1 MISQPNSDTH
11 DDSYVIIGDGI
22 AGSSAAEVLADRTAD
37 ADITVLTAESEPL
50 YNRILIKEYAKG
62 TVPEKAVRIHDRAWY
77 DERGIDLELDARVR
91 TVETDNQA
99 VLTEGGKR
107 YQYDKLLVATG
118 GSPRSL
124 PVPNAD
130 ADGITSFWTIEDA
143 RRIRQQAGEADS
155 GTIIGGG
162 LLGIDYA
169 AIAATQDV
177 DAHYLI
183 REDRWFSRAMSETG
197 AAIVHDALRE
207 KGVTPVLETAVERFE
222 TDDDGHVIGTVASD
236 GQTYRSECVGVAIG
250 TEPNTAFLSETP
262 VTTDDGVVVDSRLRT
277 DVSNIYAAGDVA
289 RYHDRR
295 LEEPIQNGSWGS
307 ASAQGEHAAANML
320 AAPDAEE
327 YFEFVPS
334 YTVTHFEFPM
344 ASFGHPGLGET
355 YRERRYGETEWRRL
369 AFKDGMLVGG
379 VLIGDL
385 SPLQP
390 LKQLTSSGRHI
401 QDRAQQLLAPT
412 FDGLETT
419 GGPTPAVSD

>member
-1 MISQPNSDTH
+1 MRPQSTSDGH

-22 AGSSAAEVLADRTAD
+22 AGSSAAEVLADQTAD
-37 ADITVLTAESEPL
+37 ADITVLTSENEPL

-62 TVPEKAVRIHDRAWY
+62 TVPEETVRIHDRTWY
-77 DERGIDLELDARVR
+77 DERGIGLELGARVR
-91 TVETDNQA
+91 TVETDNRA
-99 VLTEGGKR
+99 VVTEDDER

-143 RRIRQQAGEADS
+143 RQIRQQAAKADS

-197 AAIVHDALRE
+197 AAIVHDALAE
-207 KGVTPVLETAVERFE
+207 KGVTPVLETTVERFE
-222 TDDDGHVIGTVASD
+222 TDDDGHVIETVASD
-236 GQTYRSECVGVAIG
+236 GRAYESECVGVAIG
-250 TEPNTAFLSETP
+250 TEPNTAFLAETS
-262 VTTDDGVVVDSRLRT
+262 VTTDDGIVVDGRLRT
-277 DVSNIYAAGDVA
+277 DVPDIYAAGDVA
-289 RYHDRR
+289 RYHDQR
-295 LEEPIQNGSWGS
+295 LGEPIKNGSWGS

-320 AAPDAEE
+320 AASDAEE
-327 YFEFVPS
+327 RFKFVPS

-355 YRERRYGETEWRRL
+355 YQERRYAETEWRRL

-385 SPLQP
+385 SVLQP
-390 LKQLTSSGRHI
+390 LKQLTASGRRV
-401 QDRAQQLLAPT
+401 QDQAHRLLAPT
-412 FDGLETT
+412 FDGLEVAGTQLS
-419 GGPTPAVSD
+419 AVSD